1 MLVERLNG
9 FDGKITLQIGDRQNR
24 DLDGIQMLPVT
35 IPPGETEINL
45 PIYLPETMHINVQSQ
60 SQLYSQAFATYR
72 DHNGIEQSVL
82 VLSEK
87 RNMLRTLPP
96 VVKLKTVS
104 KTVSAKPGGQATC
117 RLRLQRTSNF
127 PGPMNLRL
135 LEQSLNAGFQ
145 VEAANIAASKRDC
158 NVSLKLPADA
168 KPGTTH
174 RLKFEARGRMPNGT
188 LVITG
193 TTVTV
198 RVE

>member
-1 MLVERLNG
+1 
-9 FDGKITLQIGDRQNR
+9 
-24 DLDGIQMLPVT
+24 
-35 IPPGETEINL
+35 
-45 PIYLPETMHINVQSQ
+45 
-60 SQLYSQAFATYR
+60 
-72 DHNGIEQSVL
+72 VL

-145 VEAANIAASKRDC
+145 VEAADIAASKRDC